1 MANTVFGLK
10 GTIATKSAVQSVASS
25 ATAAIVTF
33 DLETYDTSGDTEAV
47 KFHSITTNTGRFY
60 AVEDGFYE
68 LSATV
73 KFAAIAAAGRVA
85 LGYSIDAGAD
95 VETVEQVT
103 SATSSTPGLFMKKF
117 LRKCKRERG
126 LNPPAPFSE
135 VNNAYYHSTDTRT
148 IPGHF

>member
-103 SATSSTPGLFMKKF
+103 SATSSTPGLFMKKYLKLSAGQYVTLKALQTSGGAIDIVVAGTEAVF
-117 LRKCKRERG
+117 KKM
-126 LNPPAPFSE
+126 
-135 VNNAYYHSTDTRT
+135 
-148 IPGHF
+148 